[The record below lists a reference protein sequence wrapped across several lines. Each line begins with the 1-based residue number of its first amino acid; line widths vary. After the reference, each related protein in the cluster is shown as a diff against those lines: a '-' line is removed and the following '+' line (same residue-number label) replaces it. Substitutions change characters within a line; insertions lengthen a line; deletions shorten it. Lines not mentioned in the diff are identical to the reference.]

1 MKRQIAQKSANDM
14 LNAFEY
20 KLYQMKANQVES
32 ATAVEAVSRE
42 EEISDPY
49 YRDEIWIDDDP
60 EGEMFEDDEEPF
72 EEHWEL
78 IARRDIKDSDGFMTE
93 YSLYG
98 SNTGRIV
105 TVYGDS
111 DIYRPENG
119 DIDEEFDNI
128 KEAEE
133 FFYDFDPF
141 GDEEETW

>member
-1 MKRQIAQKSANDM
+1 MKKQIVQRSADDM
-14 LNAFEY
+14 LKAFQY
-20 KLYQMKANQVES
+20 KLYQMKANEVKS
-32 ATAVEAVSRE
+32 ATDVEAVSRE

-49 YRDEIWIDDDP
+49 YRDEIWLDQARGSYDDP
-60 EGEMFEDDEEPF
+60 EDEDEFKEN
-72 EEHWEL
+72 WEL

-111 DIYRPENG
+111 DLYRPENG
-119 DIDEEFDNI
+119 DIDEEFDTLQ
-128 KEAEE
+128 EAEE

>member
-1 MKRQIAQKSANDM
+1 MKKQIVERSADEM
-14 LNAFEY
+14 LNAFQY

-32 ATAVEAVSRE
+32 ATDIEAVSRE
-42 EEISDPY
+42 EELSDPM
-49 YRDEIWIDDDP
+49 YRDEIWIDDP
-60 EGEMFEDDEEPF
+60 QGEMFEADEEPF

-78 IARRDIKDSDGFMTE
+78 IARRDIKDADGFMTE

-111 DIYRPENG
+111 DFYRPENG
-119 DIDEEFDNI
+119 DIDEEFDTLQ
-128 KEAEE
+128 EAEE